1 MVSLPA
7 VNDEL
12 KEPVVAVVNR
22 EPSGPPQI
30 KIEKPTL
37 EPAQRDPV
45 FQINR
50 WAIQQYGGP
59 AQYIHNI
66 CHNNEAICDT
76 DVCLAYVL
84 SKVNCVLEHNH
95 MAIYGVS
102 LLLT

>member
-12 KEPVVAVVNR
+12 KEPVAAVVKR

-59 AQYIHNI
+59 AQYIHSI
-66 CHNNEAICDT
+66 CHNNEAIRDTCD
-76 DVCLAYVL
+76 CLAYVL
-84 SKVNCVLEHNH
+84 SNVKWFLEHNH
-95 MAIYGVS
+95 MAI
-102 LLLT
+102 